1 MEENKKFKLVSSKK
15 TRYLLPNI
23 LTLGGVCLGIS
34 SIKFSIDGNYSLA
47 VIFILFAAILDALD
61 GRVARLIKGTSEFGK
76 ELDSLTDFVSF
87 GIAPAFIIYFW
98 SLNQYGKIGW
108 AITLIFSVCCV
119 LRLARFNLTKIEKN
133 QSWKINFFEGIPS
146 PAGGVLVL
154 MPLIYSFS
162 EVQFITI
169 NKNIIVPSLF
179 IVISVLLISKI
190 PTYSF
195 KRIVVPRSTSIFLLF
210 GIILYFGLLLIYTF
224 NTIIIS
230 GIIYL
235 LMIPASSIH
244 YLFLK
249 KQNKEKDD
257 GVDHHEDIL

>member
-1 MEENKKFKLVSSKK
+1 MNWKIPLYKISTDSEDIKNIKKVLERKMDWAIGPEIKQFEKKLAKYVGSKF
-15 TRYLLPNI
+15 
-23 LTLGGVCLGIS
+23 C
-34 SIKFSIDGNYSLA
+34 
-47 VIFILFAAILDALD
+47 
-61 GRVARLIKGTSEFGK
+61 VAFNSGTSAGHAA
-76 ELDSLTDFVSF
+76 L
-87 GIAPAFIIYFW
+87 
-98 SLNQYGKIGW
+98 
-108 AITLIFSVCCV
+108 
-119 LRLARFNLTKIEKN
+119 LAGN
-133 QSWKINFFEGIPS
+133 INSG
-146 PAGGVLVL
+146 
-154 MPLIYSFS
+154 
-162 EVQFITI
+162 
-169 NKNIIVPSLF
+169 NIIVPSLF
-179 IVISVLLISKI
+179 IIISVLLISKI